1 MTSDYLA
8 SLLESLDYKEAAVL
22 LYSYGVFGVARL
34 TQVEMGKMWG
44 LDRSGISKIKRRAL
58 CTIRDKRGL

>member
-34 TQVEMGKMWG
+34 TQVEMGKMFG
-44 LDRSGISKIKRRAL
+44 MSQQRVSETKRAAIKELRRGMD
-58 CTIRDKRGL
+58 I